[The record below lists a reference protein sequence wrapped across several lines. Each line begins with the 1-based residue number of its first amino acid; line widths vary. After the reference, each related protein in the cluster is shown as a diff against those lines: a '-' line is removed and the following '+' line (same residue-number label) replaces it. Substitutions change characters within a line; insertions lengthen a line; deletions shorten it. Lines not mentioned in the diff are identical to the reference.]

1 MRQLFLALALLCAG
15 AAHAQSMSSTLGPL
29 PAPIKLAVQGG
40 MRVENK
46 FSAAGGLTGWILSAP
61 GSNDFRVAFTP
72 PGGEVL
78 VAGIMRNGTGDD
90 LTRQYIDRYAPKHD
104 LDTYWSRLGA
114 VRYIAQGAQGSAVKS
129 VIYAFMDPNCIYCH
143 LAWEAFQP
151 YMKVGLQVR
160 WVPTGIQGGD
170 SPAQAAA
177 LLNAKDPSAAFDDHE
192 RTWDPQHGHPGIQP
206 MSQIPPALKQALD
219 TNSRLMVEMN
229 IHGTPAFV
237 YQDADGHARLL
248 EGMPKL
254 AQIPLMTGLPAQKHP
269 EKNLQMF
276 AQ

>member
-1 MRQLFLALALLCAG
+1 MKKFLLAISLCAAA
-15 AAHAQSMSSTLGPL
+15 AAHAQSMSSTIGVL
-29 PAPIKLAVQGG
+29 PAPIRLAVQGG

-46 FSAAGGLTGWILSAP
+46 FPAAGGLTGWILSTP
-61 GSNDFRVAFTP
+61 GSNDYRVAFTP
-72 PGGEVL
+72 PGGDVL

-90 LTRQYIDRYAPKHD
+90 LTKQYIDRYAPKHD
-104 LDTYWSRLGA
+104 LDGYWARLGSLKT
-114 VRYIAQGAQGSAVKS
+114 IPQGAQGAAVKS
-129 VIYAFMDPNCIYCH
+129 VIYAFMDPNCIFCH

-160 WVPTGIQGGD
+160 WVPTGVQGGD

-177 LLNAKDPSAAFDDHE
+177 LLSAKDPAAAFDDHE
-192 RTWDPQHGHPGIQP
+192 RTWDPQHGKPGITP
-206 MSQIPPALKQALD
+206 LDQIPVALKDALD

-237 YQDADGHARLL
+237 YRDADGHVRLL

-254 AQIPLMTGLPAQKHP
+254 SQIPTMTGLPVQKHT
-269 EKNLQMF
+269 EKNLQLF